1 MWWEM
6 LRCRARALVALCLI
20 GVLAG
25 CAGPQ
30 PLSPPDSA
38 DGGRYQPLT
47 TPIIALGDTQE
58 HLSTGFPLHDNDSAI
73 DAYVEV
79 AQRPPEQALF
89 GRRLMEFALH
99 SLPDEPFLHLGDV
112 MDLSCRVEAERMAKI
127 FRETPQAGAILPG
140 NHDGLMFGIYAYGTL
155 GTTPGEQTVPREH
168 RWNRACRR
176 GASTAE
182 QNHRSDSE
190 ALTKREFIALY
201 IAEHTRRMPTKPG
214 LQPPPNTGQH
224 AVSWRSPDP
233 DDFLSGVEAK
243 LIDGKAY
250 ADSFIAQRLK
260 LPRAAGATR
269 DTIVIGFDTN
279 QAGFLVDTWD
289 TLMGRSPGDMG
300 HIHQDQ
306 IDAVKKWADEAVAR
320 GDIVIFAG
328 HHNWRSLD
336 LASRARVRSLMATLG
351 QPLVYLSAHTHTG
364 FWTVHRALASQPV
377 LELNVSSLSDWPL
390 AYRRISFAYDATA
403 KRIQVRGELMP
414 KGVSP
419 TLSDADLL
427 NAWNAQT
434 CERSGVPPSRI
445 NAEDLALVK
454 QQRDARGS
462 LLEWLVSSLE
472 PICERCEAPLY
483 QHGLSYLDEML
494 QVLLQVD
501 QDLDRR
507 ASQLHAV
514 TLPLW
519 CAGQDFTVCA
529 RNLLAEQASD
539 FRSSTSLFR
548 RKAALVALLN
558 DHLDDLTAPEAKAY
572 MTCRAVRA
580 AKIDYD
586 LIDDEKKLRRH
597 ETQRRDEHF
606 FLIEASVGMQ

>member
-1 MWWEM
+1 MGTAVIC
-6 LRCRARALVALCLI
+6 LRVRRLAAPLLLAL
-20 GVLAG
+20 LAA
-25 CAGPQ
+25 CAGTQ
-30 PLSPPDSA
+30 PLPAPDA
-38 DGGRYQPLT
+38 VDTGRYQPLT
-47 TPIIALGDTQE
+47 TPIVALGDTQE
-58 HLSTGFPLHDNDSAI
+58 HLSTGFPLHDNDSAV

-99 SLPDEPFLHLGDV
+99 SEPDEPFLHLGDV
-112 MDLSCRVEAERMAKI
+112 MDLSCRIEAARMARI
-127 FRETPQAGAILPG
+127 FRESPQPGAILPG

-155 GTTPGEQTVPREH
+155 GTQPGEPPIPREH

-176 GASTAE
+176 GASSTDAGH
-182 QNHRSDSE
+182 QTDTE

-201 IAEHTRRMPTKPG
+201 IAEHSRRPPAKPG
-214 LQPPPNTGQH
+214 LQPPLAAGPH
-224 AVSWRSPDP
+224 SVSWRSPQP
-233 DDFLSGVEAK
+233 DDFLSAVEAR
-243 LIDGKAY
+243 LVDGGAY

-260 LPRAAGATR
+260 LPRAPGATR
-269 DTIVIGFDTN
+269 DTIVVGFDTN

-306 IDAVKKWADEAVAR
+306 IDAVTGWVDEARAR
-320 GDIVIFAG
+320 GDVVVFAG
-328 HHNWRSLD
+328 HHNWQSLS
-336 LASRARVRSLMATLG
+336 LAARMRVRALMARLD

-364 FWTVHRALASQPV
+364 FWTVHRALASRPL

-390 AYRRISFAYDATA
+390 AYRRISFAYDDAA

-414 KGVSP
+414 RGTAP
-419 TLSDADLL
+419 TQTDAHLL
-427 NAWNAQT
+427 DAWNAQT
-434 CERSGVPPSRI
+434 CERSGVASSRI
-445 NAEDLALVK
+445 AKEDLALVR

-462 LLEWLVSSLE
+462 LLEWLVSALE
-472 PICERCEAPLY
+472 PICETCQAPLY
-483 QHGLSYLDEML
+483 KHGLSYLDEML

-501 QDLDRR
+501 QDLGRQ
-507 ASQLHAV
+507 ASLLHTV
-514 TLPLW
+514 KLPPW
-519 CAGQDFTVCA
+519 CGSLDFEACA
-529 RNLLAEQASD
+529 RDLMAEQPADFQASMA
-539 FRSSTSLFR
+539 LFR

-558 DHLDDLTAPEAKAY
+558 DHLDDLRAPEAKAY

-586 LIDDEKKLRRH
+586 LIDDEQKKRRH
-597 ETQRRDEHF
+597 ETQRRDDHF